1 MDVIEVASQRR
12 RQLVDVTSFVQEA
25 VAAAGVAE
33 GLCQV
38 AVPHTTAAVLLNEN
52 ADPAVGEDILAALEA
67 TLPAVRWR
75 HDEGNSDAH
84 FLSTLVG
91 HAVTIPITE
100 GELALGR
107 WQAVYLLELD
117 GPRKRELW
125 ITCLGSE

>member
-25 VAAAGVAE
+25 VGAAAIAD
-33 GLCQV
+33 GLCHV

-52 ADPAVGEDILAALEA
+52 ADPAVGEDLLAALA
-67 TLPAVRWR
+67 ASLPDVAWR
-75 HDEGNSDAH
+75 HAEGNSDAH

-91 HAVTIPITE
+91 HSVTIPISG

-125 ITCLGSE
+125 ITCIGE

>member
-25 VAAAGVAE
+25 VAAADVGE

-52 ADPAVGEDILAALEA
+52 ADPAVGEDILAALA
-67 TLPAVRWR
+67 AMLPDVPWR
-75 HDEGNSDAH
+75 HSEGNSDAH

-91 HAVTIPITE
+91 HSVTVPIN
-100 GELALGR
+100 GSELALGR
-107 WQAVYLLELD
+107 WQAIYPLELD
-117 GPRKRELW
+117 GPRRRELW
-125 ITCLGSE
+125 ITCIGG